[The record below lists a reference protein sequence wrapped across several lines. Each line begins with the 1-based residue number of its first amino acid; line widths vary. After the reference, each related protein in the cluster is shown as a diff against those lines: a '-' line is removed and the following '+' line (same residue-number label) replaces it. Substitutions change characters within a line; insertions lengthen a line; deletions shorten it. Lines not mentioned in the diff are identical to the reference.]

1 MRSTFSVAS
10 LRESPSRPLR
20 LVGYALRKAPF
31 REKPPQG
38 PASADRVDRGPD
50 ADLDEPSLDSAVR
63 SGIGRRTGHRPGRT
77 SAQPLEQ
84 RVVHDLLG
92 LRPIADD
99 PQARMEQP
107 PGIPVVEAVYI
118 GKKNLHVGNALSI
131 IIRRTESAAAP
142 RIKKKRI
149 VRKDDPPKF
158 PFRPDDYAPAIE
170 GAVYTRAAS
179 SLSIM

>member
-1 MRSTFSVAS
+1 MEKALNAQINAEFWSAYLYLSMSVHFSAKGMKGVANWFAVQFKEEQDHAQIFVDYV
-10 LRESPSRPLR
+10 LAR
-20 LVGYALRKAPF
+20 G
-31 REKPPQG
+31 G
-38 PASADRVDRGPD
+38 RVTL
-50 ADLDEPSLDSAVR
+50 A
-63 SGIGRRTGHRPGRT
+63 
-77 SAQPLEQ
+77 
-84 RVVHDLLG
+84 
-92 LRPIADD
+92 PIADD

-142 RIKKKRI
+142 RIEKKRI